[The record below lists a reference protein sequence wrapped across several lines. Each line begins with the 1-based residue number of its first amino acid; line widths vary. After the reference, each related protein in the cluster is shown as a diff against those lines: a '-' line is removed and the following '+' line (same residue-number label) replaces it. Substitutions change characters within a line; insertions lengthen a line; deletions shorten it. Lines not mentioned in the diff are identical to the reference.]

1 MGKIDK
7 KVNIQ
12 KSFANDKLT
21 EEQKNNIEKIETIE
35 NTINNMVI
43 PTKVSELTND
53 SKYATEDFVTTRYCN
68 AIDMQVLKYN
78 NILTHYKDFEEIL
91 GYNSVTGLLQELSY
105 EMDDLKSDMR
115 SYERIVAENQERRR
129 REEAARRA
137 AAAAAAAAARRRY

>member
-1 MGKIDK
+1 MKYFRSTDYDLCYNKSAANYTISSIERLISEACRNIDNLEYYLQELEK
-7 KVNIQ
+7 N
-12 KSFANDKLT
+12 AHDKQGT
-21 EEQKNNIEKIETIE
+21 T
-35 NTINNMVI
+35 V
-43 PTKVSELTND
+43 D
-53 SKYATEDFVTTRYCN
+53 EDC
-68 AIDMQVLKYN
+68 
-78 NILTHYKDFEEIL
+78 KDFEEIL